1 MLFCITPWLYQ
12 TRSSAQK
19 QKQTNKKKHE
29 RADALVIP
37 LSGQIVDSNGD
48 RFLRN
53 GARRADFPIPIF
65 LPFLSFV
72 SFPPACFF
80 FLFPR
85 CTLSLIPARVSAVGR
100 GKSLWL
106 PNRGKARGEFVYADT
121 LLQYRIQK
129 LMDLS
134 ISIFRSVFFFS
145 PLYLRSALYKVAKW
159 LEDQPRFVTGANC
172 RGRCLLKVGLSTSW
186 RSTHESA
193 SCRGENG
200 EPGFTSD
207 ATSENLE
214 DVVVEKKKE
223 TSSWLEAKHSY
234 A

>member
-1 MLFCITPWLYQ
+1 MERDAQISQFLFSFLFC
-12 TRSSAQK
+12 RSF
-19 QKQTNKKKHE
+19 H
-29 RADALVIP
+29 
-37 LSGQIVDSNGD
+37 
-48 RFLRN
+48 
-53 GARRADFPIPIF
+53 FPR
-65 LPFLSFV
+65 L
-72 SFPPACFF
+72 AFF
-80 FLFPR
+80 FSSHTVHFRSFRLEYR
-85 CTLSLIPARVSAVGR
+85 RLDG

-214 DVVVEKKKE
+214 DVVVEKKKRNII
-223 TSSWLEAKHSY
+223 LA
-234 A
+234 

>member
-80 FLFPR
+80 FLFPH

-134 ISIFRSVFFFS
+134 VSIFRSVFFFPS
-145 PLYLRSALYKVAKW
+145 IWVQHFIK
-159 LEDQPRFVTGANC
+159 
-172 RGRCLLKVGLSTSW
+172 W
-186 RSTHESA
+186 RS
-193 SCRGENG
+193 GWK
-200 EPGFTSD
+200 TSLD
-207 ATSENLE
+207 S
-214 DVVVEKKKE
+214 
-223 TSSWLEAKHSY
+223 
-234 A
+234 